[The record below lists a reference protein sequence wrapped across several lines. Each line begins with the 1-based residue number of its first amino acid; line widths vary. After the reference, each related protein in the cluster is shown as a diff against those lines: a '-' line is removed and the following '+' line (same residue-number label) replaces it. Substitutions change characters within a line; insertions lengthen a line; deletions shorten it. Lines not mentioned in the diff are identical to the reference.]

1 MGSDLT
7 TGTLPPLPLNDLL
20 ILAGTLHGIHA
31 ITARLDPAPPPG
43 APPAGLQSFEAE
55 GWGGTVFLT
64 PTGES
69 IAASEASLLASTS
82 SALSISFNEWPVS
95 PLPPKCADRIVTEDT
110 GGREAVCFTEAS

>member
-1 MGSDLT
+1 MMVLFVLHLT

-69 IAASEASLLASTS
+69 CRQTLSRPSLLASG
-82 SALSISFNEWPVS
+82 LPV
-95 PLPPKCADRIVTEDT
+95 PPSCFKTTPGVAA
-110 GGREAVCFTEAS
+110 GR

>member
-1 MGSDLT
+1 MLHLAVYLT

-64 PTGES
+64 PTGEFL
-69 IAASEASLLASTS
+69 SERDEATRSGSRRRPTSGALLLLTHCRAS
-82 SALSISFNEWPVS
+82 SAHVQLRNT
-95 PLPPKCADRIVTEDT
+95 RI
-110 GGREAVCFTEAS
+110 

>member
-1 MGSDLT
+1 MADGPTDDSLET
-7 TGTLPPLPLNDLL
+7 AGTLPPLPLNDLL

-64 PTGES
+64 PTGE
-69 IAASEASLLASTS
+69 
-82 SALSISFNEWPVS
+82 
-95 PLPPKCADRIVTEDT
+95 
-110 GGREAVCFTEAS
+110 